1 MYNKIDYP
9 VMSYDNNLMKASNY
23 SDVNY
28 GQVVERVVRRDP
40 MGISELARRLNVS
53 RRTIYNWFEMEKLS
67 FDIICKIGF
76 VIGHDFSNEFP
87 EDFAQKS
94 NNAIEEP
101 FTEIQNGTEQPS
113 NAIYYWMDRY
123 IKLLEKFNETL
134 SHEIKDH
141 DPHSDNDWTR

>member
-1 MYNKIDYP
+1 MHNKIDYP
-9 VMSYDNNLMKASNY
+9 LIGYVTNNNNSGGIY
-23 SDVNY
+23 SSPDLNY
-28 GQVVERVVRRDP
+28 GQILERVVRRDR

-67 FDIICKIGF
+67 LDVICKIGF

-87 EDFAQKS
+87 EEFAKT
-94 NNAIEEP
+94 NNDLTGDSLAE
-101 FTEIQNGTEQPS
+101 TQNASEQTP

-123 IKLLEKFNETL
+123 IKLLEKFNEVL

-141 DPHSDNDWTR
+141 ETVS

>member
-9 VMSYDNNLMKASNY
+9 VVSYDNNSMRSPNY
-23 SDVNY
+23 SDINY

-40 MGISELARRLNVS
+40 IGISELARRLNVS
-53 RRTIYNWFEMEKLS
+53 RRTIYNWFETEKLS

-76 VIGHDFSNEFP
+76 VIGHDFSDELP

-94 NNAIEEP
+94 NNATEES
-101 FTEIQNGTEQPS
+101 FTEIKNGTEQPP

-134 SHEIKDH
+134 SHEMKDH
-141 DPHSDNDWTR
+141 DSHSDNAWNR